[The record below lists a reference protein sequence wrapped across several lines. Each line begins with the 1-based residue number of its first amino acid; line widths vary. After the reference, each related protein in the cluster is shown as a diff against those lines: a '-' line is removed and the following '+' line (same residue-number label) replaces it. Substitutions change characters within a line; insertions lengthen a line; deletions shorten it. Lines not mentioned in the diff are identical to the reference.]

1 MRPNQDTWMG
11 DIVFDI
17 ENGYKIAIFSDCFC
31 WDYINYIMDE
41 KDNLIYE
48 FDRDSPISDY
58 QVSDDIAKKIYKI
71 YDPWTEKE

>member
-1 MRPNQDTWMG
+1 
-11 DIVFDI
+11 
-17 ENGYKIAIFSDCFC
+17 
-31 WDYINYIMDE
+31 MDE

-58 QVSDDIAKKIYKI
+58 QVSDDIDKKIYKI